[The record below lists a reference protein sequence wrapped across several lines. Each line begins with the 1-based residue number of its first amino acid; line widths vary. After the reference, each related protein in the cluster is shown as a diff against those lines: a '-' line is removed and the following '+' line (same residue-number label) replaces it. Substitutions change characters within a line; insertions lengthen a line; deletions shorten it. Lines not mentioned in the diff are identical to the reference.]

1 MRLFEIITE
10 APAINRYT
18 STSTSD
24 AGVTTTKMPGG
35 YKSVQNDA
43 GTTTYNPDGTKMSQ
57 TRSVPGFK
65 QELKFKGGPRIDNVK
80 NTATLSTSDGDVDVT
95 RTTDGAGRMT
105 SARVDSGNATVK
117 VDNKGLRSASY
128 NLTDKDRMRVSN
140 LATPASNIRNLN
152 KLKSIGSS

>member
-1 MRLFEIITE
+1 MMLIEEIISE
-10 APAINRYT
+10 KPINRYT

-57 TRSVPGFK
+57 IRSVPGFK

-80 NTATLSTSDGDVDVT
+80 NTATLSRGDVDVT
-95 RTTDGAGRMT
+95 KTTDGAGRMT
-105 SARVDSGNATVK
+105 SARVGAGNATVK
-117 VDNKGLRSASY
+117 VDNKGNKSASF
-128 NLTDKDRMRVSN
+128 NLTDRDRMRVSN

-152 KLKSIGSS
+152 KLKNIGSS

>member
-24 AGVTTTKMPGG
+24 AGVTTTKFVGG
-35 YKSVQNDA
+35 GKSVSNDA
-43 GTTTYNPDGTKMSQ
+43 GTTTYNASGRKTNYQSPTVK
-57 TRSVPGFK
+57 GFK

-80 NTATLSTSDGDVDVT
+80 NTYTTNIGGVNVT
-95 RTTDGAGRMT
+95 KSTDGAGNMT
-105 SARVDSGNATVK
+105 SARMDSGNASVK
-117 VDNKGLRSASY
+117 VDNKGNKSASY
-128 NLTDKDRMRVSN
+128 NLTDRDRMRVSN

-152 KLKSIGSS
+152 KLKNIGSS

>member
-1 MRLFEIITE
+1 MRLSEIISE
-10 APAINRYT
+10 KPINRYT
-18 STSTSD
+18 SSTTSD

-35 YKSVQNDA
+35 YKGVQNDL

-80 NTATLSTSDGDVDVT
+80 NTATLSKGDADVT

-105 SARVDSGNATVK
+105 SAGIDVGYGTGK
-117 VDNKGLRSASY
+117 IGVDNKGNANMALQIS
-128 NLTDKDRMRVSN
+128 DKDRMRVSTQMP
-140 LATPASNIRNLN
+140 LAQRMQQLN
-152 KLKSIGSS
+152 KLKTIGSQ